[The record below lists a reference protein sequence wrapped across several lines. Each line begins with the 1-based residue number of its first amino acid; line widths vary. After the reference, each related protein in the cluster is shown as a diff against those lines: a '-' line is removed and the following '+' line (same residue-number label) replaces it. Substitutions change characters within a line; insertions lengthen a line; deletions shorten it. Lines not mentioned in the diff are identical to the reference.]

1 MLFYEFGSNALNMA
15 VKVGLIDLMLY
26 VVPLVAIVGVF
37 YSLKGHKYQMIF
49 TLASAMLS
57 LLMGFTF
64 FMIYY
69 MSLWSHG
76 GQSVGWL
83 RVLW

>member
-1 MLFYEFGSNALNMA
+1 MLFYEFGANVLG
-15 VKVGLIDLMLY
+15 VVTKIGLLELMLY
-26 VVPLVAIVGVF
+26 VLPLGALVGVF
-37 YSLKGHKYQMIF
+37 YSLKGHKYQMLF